1 MSATVGSHAKGC
13 SHTVH
18 PPDPLE
24 TMSATEIPTASSV
37 TEAAERLAP
46 EGRAFIDGAYVDA
59 ISGETFDCV
68 SPIDGSVIA
77 QIAACDT
84 ADVDRAVK
92 GARAAFASG
101 AWSQASPARRKKV
114 LQRLAA
120 LILNNADELA
130 LLETIDMGK
139 PISDSRLID
148 IPSSAKCI
156 NFYAEAVDKVS
167 DEIAPTDPS
176 AVAMVVREPL
186 GVIGCVVPWNFPLMM
201 ASWKIGP
208 ALATGNSVVL
218 KPAEQSSLT
227 AIRLAQL
234 AIDAGLP
241 AGVLQVVP
249 GMGETAGQAIGLHM
263 DVDMVAF
270 TGSTEVGK
278 YFMKYSGESN
288 LKRVSLE
295 CGGKT
300 PHIIL
305 PDYPDLDKAAEA
317 VAWGIFFNQGEVCN
331 AGSRLLV
338 HEDIRDDFIAR
349 VAKVAANIQPG
360 NPLDA
365 GTKMG
370 AMVDETQMDR
380 VLGYIESG
388 KSEGASV
395 ALGGN
400 RVMTETG
407 GCFIE
412 PTIFLDVKNDMRI
425 AQEEIF
431 GPVLSTITFKSVEEA
446 VAIANDT
453 VYGLAGALWTR
464 DVSTA
469 HKVARQIRAG
479 VVWVNCFDAGDIT
492 TPFGGFKQSGFGRDK
507 SIHAMEKYTDLKLI
521 WLQLD

>member
-1 MSATVGSHAKGC
+1 MSATA
-13 SHTVH
+13 
-18 PPDPLE
+18 
-24 TMSATEIPTASSV
+24 IPTASSV
-37 TEAAERLAP
+37 AEAAERLQP
-46 EGRAFIDGAYVDA
+46 EGRAFINGQYVAAVSGA
-59 ISGETFDCV
+59 TFDCV

-77 QIAACDT
+77 QIAACDS
-84 ADVDRAVK
+84 ADVDIAVA
-92 GARAAFASG
+92 GARAAFNSG
-101 AWSQASPARRKKV
+101 EWSNASPARRKKV
-114 LQRLAA
+114 LQRFAA
-120 LILNNADELA
+120 LILENADELA

-148 IPSSAKCI
+148 VPGSAKCI
-156 NFYAEAVDKVS
+156 NFYAEAVDKIS
-167 DEIAPTDPS
+167 DESAPTDPS

-186 GVIGCVVPWNFPLMM
+186 GVIGAVVPWNFPLMM
-201 ASWKIGP
+201 ASWKLGP

-227 AIRLAQL
+227 AIRIAQL
-234 AIDAGLP
+234 AVDAGLP

-249 GMGETAGQAIGLHM
+249 GMGETAGQAIGMHM

-278 YFMKYSGESN
+278 YFMQYSGKSN

-305 PDYPDLDKAAEA
+305 PDCPDLDKAASA

-349 VAKVAANIQPG
+349 VAKVAAGIQPG
-360 NPLDA
+360 DPLAA

-370 AMVDETQMDR
+370 AMVDETQTDR
-380 VLGYIESG
+380 VLGYIEAG
-388 KSEGASV
+388 RAEGASI

-400 RVMTETG
+400 RVMTESG
-407 GCFIE
+407 GCYIE
-412 PTIFLDVKNDMRI
+412 PTIFSNVENSMKI

-431 GPVLSTITFKSVEEA
+431 GPVLSTITFKNVDEA

-453 VYGLAGALWTR
+453 IYGLAGALWTR

-469 HKVARQIRAG
+469 HKVARQIKAG
-479 VVWVNCFDAGDIT
+479 VVWVNSFDAGDIT

-507 SIHAMEKYTDLKLI
+507 SLHAMDKYTDLKLI
-521 WLQLD
+521 WIQLD